1 MFSLENITKK
11 GESYKTYIIKST
23 GNLFTIERIKR
34 RYERLIDIQKYIL
47 IQNSKLRITIPSAA
61 LTEYNS
67 GIFFLYFG
75 CNFEF

>member
-1 MFSLENITKK
+1 MKLLNSVPENSEK
-11 GESYKTYIIKST
+11 
-23 GNLFTIERIKR
+23 
-34 RYERLIDIQKYIL
+34 ERLIDIQKYIL

-75 CNFEF
+75 LYF